1 MTAKDGRYSY
11 SDSLKGANNSAKA
24 RSQRAAEPIREI
36 VDYPDGSV
44 TYIHETYELHCMG
57 GYRTLVPLDILDYPI
72 VVEFADRGFR
82 GLSSLLPVEVTGALS
97 EVKRD
102 ILRKAQSESIA
113 DADGEFVGGVVPADE
128 SGKGSFYWRLAWWEL
143 FLGERLNEKRNSEKR
158 VICDGESDLGTI
170 VADIGVERSPY
181 KKAVKD
187 GVKLPID
194 ASVDAGFAFVEL
206 VDAIESILSGVPED
220 QAYVF
225 REHFFED
232 RDYKDIA
239 RDLNKACSSMTYLMS
254 KLLPLMRERLKE
266 FGY

>member
-1 MTAKDGRYSY
+1 M
-11 SDSLKGANNSAKA
+11 
-24 RSQRAAEPIREI
+24 
-36 VDYPDGSV
+36 
-44 TYIHETYELHCMG
+44 
-57 GYRTLVPLDILDYPI
+57 
-72 VVEFADRGFR
+72 
-82 GLSSLLPVEVTGALS
+82 
-97 EVKRD
+97 
-102 ILRKAQSESIA
+102 
-113 DADGEFVGGVVPADE
+113 
-128 SGKGSFYWRLAWWEL
+128 
-143 FLGERLNEKRNSEKR
+143 
-158 VICDGESDLGTI
+158 
-170 VADIGVERSPY
+170 
-181 KKAVKD
+181 
-187 GVKLPID
+187 KLPID

>member
-44 TYIHETYELHCMG
+44 TYIHETYALHCMG

-181 KKAVKD
+181 KKAD
-187 GVKLPID
+187 YCGPI
-194 ASVDAGFAFVEL
+194 ATAFH
-206 VDAIESILSGVPED
+206 A
-220 QAYVF
+220 
-225 REHFFED
+225 
-232 RDYKDIA
+232 
-239 RDLNKACSSMTYLMS
+239 
-254 KLLPLMRERLKE
+254 
-266 FGY
+266 